1 MTDLQN
7 LIKSI
12 KNNLTTHSMTKNLC
26 TSKVNK
32 QEEKRNFQEI
42 FNSLRRAIINERKDV
57 SINDN
62 LKSGAIALDFM
73 VEKYE
78 LDHLEIIEYM
88 ASVEVQNLMLNLVP
102 EKGRGYVQVY
112 VRQNGNSF
120 NPYIVKFIPFNIIQK
135 EWGLGYKNTKTE
147 DFVFFECLYEN
158 DHTRFR
164 GCFKK

>member
-1 MTDLQN
+1 MTTNSSAL
-7 LIKSI
+7 
-12 KNNLTTHSMTKNLC
+12 
-26 TSKVNK
+26 KVNK

-42 FNSLRRAIINERKDV
+42 INSHRRAIINARKDI

-62 LKSGAIALDFM
+62 LKSGAMALDFM
-73 VEKYE
+73 LEKYE
-78 LDHLEIIEYM
+78 LDHIDVIGYLHSAE
-88 ASVEVQNLMLNLVP
+88 AQNLMLSHVP

-120 NPYIVKFIPFNIIQK
+120 NPYGVTFMPFNIIQK
-135 EWGLGYKNTKTE
+135 EWGLGYKDTKTD

>member
-1 MTDLQN
+1 MTTN
-7 LIKSI
+7 LSA
-12 KNNLTTHSMTKNLC
+12 
-26 TSKVNK
+26 SKVNK
-32 QEEKRNFQEI
+32 QEEKRNSQAI
-42 FNSLRRAIINERKDV
+42 FNSLRRDIINGRKDI

-78 LDHLEIIEYM
+78 IDHQEVIEYM
-88 ASVEVQNLMLNLVP
+88 GSVEVQNLIRNHAP

-120 NPYIVKFIPFNIIQK
+120 NPYIVKFIPFSIAQK

-147 DFVFFECLYEN
+147 DFVFFECSYEN